1 MSVLRQVAVA
11 SMQCVTTTMDPTVA
25 HVQRDITETD
35 LLVQVN
41 HHCSYLYI
49 ETKV

>member
-1 MSVLRQVAVA
+1 MA

-25 HVQRDITETD
+25 HAQRDITETD

-41 HHCSYLYI
+41 HHCCYLYI
-49 ETKV
+49 ATEVF

>member
-1 MSVLRQVAVA
+1 MA

-41 HHCSYLYI
+41 PNCCYLYI
-49 ETKV
+49 ETEVF

>member
-1 MSVLRQVAVA
+1 MA

-25 HVQRDITETD
+25 HAQRDITETD

-41 HHCSYLYI
+41 YH
-49 ETKV
+49 